1 MKKLTTTI
9 YASSG
14 IAVCLLALIDFGISA
29 DRTPKHVMMLA
40 GLLILGLTY
49 IGAAL
54 AMAFGKRQQHSA
66 STQAQPRFVWLL
78 AALALLLLSVLIGL
92 GISGHPSQLHD
103 IAVVLLTVPI
113 VNCVGA
119 FIKAQFAQQ

>member
-40 GLLILGLTY
+40 GLLILGLMY

-54 AMAFGKRQQHSA
+54 VAAFGKRQT
-66 STQAQPRFVWLL
+66 TQTRPRLAWPF
-78 AALALLLLSVLIGL
+78 AALALLLLSVLIGF
-92 GISGHPSQLHD
+92 GISRHPIQLHD
-103 IAVVLLTVPI
+103 IAIAAVLLTVPI
-113 VNCVGA
+113 VNCVEA
-119 FIKAQFAQQ
+119 LAMTRRARQ